1 MLGRAHALAT
11 NTHAHLKYI
20 YESHCVEGVVRDNEE
35 TRKNHSGCQAQS
47 QGLGDILLPFG
58 AYPASAYISL
68 SKSL

>member
-1 MLGRAHALAT
+1 M
-11 NTHAHLKYI
+11 
-20 YESHCVEGVVRDNEE
+20 EGVVWDNEE

-58 AYPASAYISL
+58 AYTASVYISL